1 MALKFKNK
9 KPAAP
14 AAAGGAFTLA
24 DVQDIIKVLEKSGIT
39 HIEWTKGDEKVVL
52 SRGVA
57 AGAPV
62 YAAAAP
68 IAAAI
73 PAAAAPA
80 PKAEAKAEA
89 KADKPGTIVNSP
101 FVGTFYRAPAPDAA
115 PFTDVG
121 QKVKKGQTLCIV
133 EAMKLMNEIE
143 CEVDGTVAEILVQ
156 NATPVEFGEPLF
168 RIVPG

>member
-1 MALKFKNK
+1 MANKNPTK
-9 KPAAP
+9 KP
-14 AAAGGAFTLA
+14 AAAGGSFSLD
-24 DVQDIIKVLEKSGIT
+24 DVQDIIKVIEKSSVT

-57 AGAPV
+57 GGAQVFAHAAPV
-62 YAAAAP
+62 S
-68 IAAAI
+68 AAI
-73 PAAAAPA
+73 PASAPA
-80 PKAEAKAEA
+80 AKGEAKAEV
-89 KADKPGTIVNSP
+89 KVDKPGTIVTSP

-143 CEVDGTVAEILVQ
+143 CEIDGTVAEILVQ
-156 NATPVEFGEPLF
+156 NATPVEFGEQLF

>member
-1 MALKFKNK
+1 MASKNPTK
-9 KPAAP
+9 KP
-14 AAAGGAFTLA
+14 AAAGGAFSLD
-24 DVQDIIKVLEKSGIT
+24 DVQDIIKLIEKGSVT

-62 YAAAAP
+62 LAHAAPVAAP
-68 IAAAI
+68 IAAA
-73 PAAAAPA
+73 PAAA
-80 PKAEAKAEA
+80 KAEAKAEA
-89 KADKPGTIVNSP
+89 KADKPGTVVTSP

-143 CEVDGTVAEILVQ
+143 CEIDGTVAEILVQ

-168 RIVPG
+168 RIIPG

>member
-1 MALKFKNK
+1 MPSKNPSK
-9 KPAAP
+9 KP
-14 AAAGGAFTLA
+14 AAAGGAFTLD
-24 DVQDIIKVLEKSGIT
+24 DVQDVIKLLEKGSVT
-39 HIEWTKGDEKVVL
+39 HIEWTKGDEKIVL

-62 YAAAAP
+62 FHAAP
-68 IAAAI
+68 VAA
-73 PAAAAPA
+73 PVVAAAPA
-80 PKAEAKAEA
+80 AKAEAKAEA
-89 KADKPGTIVNSP
+89 KADKPGTIVTSP

-143 CEVDGTVAEILVQ
+143 CEIDGTVAEILVQ

-168 RIVPG
+168 RIIPG

>member
-1 MALKFKNK
+1 MATKNQSK
-9 KPAAP
+9 KPA
-14 AAAGGAFTLA
+14 AAAGGAFSLG
-24 DVQDIIKVLEKSGIT
+24 DVQDIIKLIEKSSVT

-62 YAAAAP
+62 YAHAAP
-68 IAAAI
+68 VAAAI
-73 PAAAAPA
+73 PALPAPA
-80 PKAEAKAEA
+80 GKAEAKAEA
-89 KADKPGTIVNSP
+89 KADKPGSIVTSP

>member
-1 MALKFKNK
+1 MAPKTPSK
-9 KPAAP
+9 KPAAS
-14 AAAGGAFTLA
+14 AGGAFSLD
-24 DVQDIIKVLEKSGIT
+24 DVQDIIKVIEKSGIT

-62 YAAAAP
+62 YHAAP
-68 IAAAI
+68 VAAPVA
-73 PAAAAPA
+73 AAAAPA
-80 PKAEAKAEA
+80 KGDAKAEA
-89 KADKPGTIVNSP
+89 KADKPGTIVTSP

-143 CEVDGTVAEILVQ
+143 CEIDGTVAEILVQ

>member
-1 MALKFKNK
+1 MANKNPTRK
-9 KPAAP
+9 P
-14 AAAGGAFTLA
+14 AAAGGSFSLD
-24 DVQDIIKVLEKSGIT
+24 DVQDIIKVIEKSSVT

-62 YAAAAP
+62 LHAAP
-68 IAAAI
+68 VAAAI

-80 PKAEAKAEA
+80 AKGDAKAEA
-89 KADKPGTIVNSP
+89 KADKPGTLVTSP

>member
-1 MALKFKNK
+1 MPSKNSK
-9 KPAAP
+9 KP
-14 AAAGGAFTLA
+14 AAAGGAFSLD
-24 DVQDIIKVLEKSGIT
+24 DVQDIIKVIEKSSVT

-57 AGAPV
+57 TAAQAFVAHPAAVAAPVGAP
-62 YAAAAP
+62 
-68 IAAAI
+68 
-73 PAAAAPA
+73 AAPA
-80 PKAEAKAEA
+80 AKAEAKAEA
-89 KADKPGTIVNSP
+89 KSDKPGTVVTSP

-143 CEVDGTVAEILVQ
+143 CEIDGTVAEILVQ

-168 RIVPG
+168 RIIPG

>member
-1 MALKFKNK
+1 
-9 KPAAP
+9 AP
-14 AAAGGAFTLA
+14 AA
-24 DVQDIIKVLEKSGIT
+24 
-39 HIEWTKGDEKVVL
+39 KGD
-52 SRGVA
+52 
-57 AGAPV
+57 
-62 YAAAAP
+62 
-68 IAAAI
+68 
-73 PAAAAPA
+73 
-80 PKAEAKAEA
+80 AKAEV
-89 KADKPGTIVNSP
+89 KADKPGTIVTSP

-121 QKVKKGQTLCIV
+121 LKVKKGQTLCIV

>member
-1 MALKFKNK
+1 MAPKTPSK
-9 KPAAP
+9 KPAAS
-14 AAAGGAFTLA
+14 AGGAFSLD
-24 DVQDIIKVLEKSGIT
+24 DVQDIIKVIEKSSVT

-62 YAAAAP
+62 VHAAPVAAPVAAA
-68 IAAAI
+68 
-73 PAAAAPA
+73 PAAAAA

-89 KADKPGTIVNSP
+89 KPGTIVTSP

-143 CEVDGTVAEILVQ
+143 CEIDGTVAEILVQ

-168 RIVPG
+168 RIIPG

>member
-1 MALKFKNK
+1 MASKNPSK
-9 KPAAP
+9 KPAASV
-14 AAAGGAFTLA
+14 AGGAFTLG
-24 DVQDIIKVLEKSGIT
+24 DVQDIIKVIEKSSVT

-62 YAAAAP
+62 LHAAPVAAAVVS
-68 IAAAI
+68 
-73 PAAAAPA
+73 AAAPA
-80 PKAEAKAEA
+80 KGDAKAEV
-89 KADKPGTIVNSP
+89 KADKPGTVVTSP

-143 CEVDGTVAEILVQ
+143 CEIDGTVAEILVQ

>member
-1 MALKFKNK
+1 MANKNPTK
-9 KPAAP
+9 KPAAAG
-14 AAAGGAFTLA
+14 AAFSLD
-24 DVQDIIKVLEKSGIT
+24 DVQDIIKVLEKSSVT

-62 YAAAAP
+62 YAHAAP
-68 IAAAI
+68 VGA
-73 PAAAAPA
+73 PAAPA
-80 PKAEAKAEA
+80 KAEGKAEA
-89 KADKPGTIVNSP
+89 KADKPGTVVTSP

-133 EAMKLMNEIE
+133 DAMKLINEIE
-143 CEVDGTVAEILVQ
+143 CEIDGTVA
-156 NATPVEFGEPLF
+156 
-168 RIVPG
+168 

>member
-1 MALKFKNK
+1 MAKKTQSR
-9 KPAAP
+9 KPAG
-14 AAAGGAFTLA
+14 AAGGAFSLG
-24 DVQDIIKVLEKSGIT
+24 DVQDIIKVIEKSSVT

-52 SRGVA
+52 SRGAAVGAPILHAAPVA
-57 AGAPV
+57 AAV
-62 YAAAAP
+62 AAP
-68 IAAAI
+68 
-73 PAAAAPA
+73 AAAPA
-80 PKAEAKAEA
+80 KAEGKAEA
-89 KADKPGTIVNSP
+89 KADKPGTEVKSP

-143 CEVDGTVAEILVQ
+143 CEVDGTVAEIYVQ

>member
-1 MALKFKNK
+1 MANKNPTK
-9 KPAAP
+9 KP
-14 AAAGGAFTLA
+14 AAAGGAFSLD
-24 DVQDIIKVLEKSGIT
+24 DVQDIIKVIEKSGIT

-57 AGAPV
+57 AGAPL
-62 YAAAAP
+62 YAHAAP
-68 IAAAI
+68 VAAPI
-73 PAAAAPA
+73 PAAAPKGEA
-80 PKAEAKAEA
+80 KAEAKAEA
-89 KADKPGTIVNSP
+89 KPGTIVTSP

-143 CEVDGTVAEILVQ
+143 CEIDGTVAEILVQ

-168 RIVPG
+168 RIIPG

>member
-1 MALKFKNK
+1 MAKNQTK
-9 KPAAP
+9 KPA
-14 AAAGGAFTLA
+14 AAAGGAFSLG
-24 DVQDIIKVLEKSGIT
+24 DVQDIIKLIEKSSVT

-62 YAAAAP
+62 LHAAPVAAAVA
-68 IAAAI
+68 
-73 PAAAAPA
+73 PAAAAAAA

-89 KADKPGTIVNSP
+89 KPGTIVTSP

-143 CEVDGTVAEILVQ
+143 CEIDGTVAEILVQ